1 MGREGIEGYSD
12 KTGGRVEINPED
24 SGGPI
29 ASESAQSPRCRDE
42 EQLLVLKGSGSVL

>member
-12 KTGGRVEINPED
+12 KTGGKVEINPED

-29 ASESAQSPRCRDE
+29 ASESAQSPSCSAE
-42 EQLLVLKGSGSVL
+42 T